1 MCQGVTHIF
10 SECHHI
16 YQYEVLQRCE
26 KYSWWSSSSCNAFDD
41 HGMPKQ
47 KVVNRP
53 YCRGCFSKARRKI
66 TREFM
71 KREDAISKNG
81 LDMGLTADQIEEI
94 QAEWRESLRA
104 RLQQFD
110 EESMGKTKAAVPM
123 A

>member
-1 MCQGVTHIF
+1 
-10 SECHHI
+10 
-16 YQYEVLQRCE
+16 
-26 KYSWWSSSSCNAFDD
+26 
-41 HGMPKQ
+41 
-47 KVVNRP
+47 
-53 YCRGCFSKARRKI
+53 
-66 TREFM
+66 M

-110 EESMGKTKAAVPM
+110 EESMGKIKAAVPM